1 MDRLRC
7 WLTLFVFTSATIA
20 LVLNLVFVY
29 KQKSD
34 WSMWPSFVFGVVCNT
49 IIILI
54 YLASLYRLR
63 QIVKDFSHKT
73 PSEIPIMLYCALL
86 ILTLI
91 VVAVVTPLIDD
102 G

>member
-1 MDRLRC
+1 
-7 WLTLFVFTSATIA
+7 
-20 LVLNLVFVY
+20 
-29 KQKSD
+29 
-34 WSMWPSFVFGVVCNT
+34 MWPSFVFGVICNT

-54 YLASLYRLR
+54 YLASLMRLR

-73 PSEIPIMLYCALL
+73 PSEIPIMVYCAIL

-91 VVAVVTPLIDD
+91 VVAVVTPLNDN